1 MSDLAPINFEALYN
15 EYRDDA
21 MVLELESY
29 AVWTIPSVFPRLR
42 LGKTRQNHRIEHDYQ
57 SMGALLVNNLATK
70 LCSSLFPANQSF
82 FRISVDEEF
91 QKMLRQNRDFD
102 EKAAKARVI
111 EIEREACGQLF
122 LNAAYAQMIQALR
135 FLIITG
141 NALLYRS
148 EEKFTVFSLH
158 NYTMHR
164 DRSGNVLDIIVKEIL
179 TYGSLPIELM
189 DVIPR
194 GEHKDTD
201 EVVVWTRI
209 KREVRKKGI
218 VYIVSQQV
226 NGIDV
231 GKRSI
236 YPEKLCPYI
245 PVVWNHINGDSYG
258 RSHVE
263 DYAGDFAKLSDLS
276 RALTLYEIDAC
287 KVVNLVKP
295 GSTVDLDSMNDAEI
309 GEYVYGDPE
318 AIKKHSGGEFQFI
331 KSLLDDIQTVFQRL
345 GTAFMYA
352 GNIRDAER
360 VTAEE
365 IRQNA
370 AEADKTLG
378 GVYSRL
384 AEGIHLPLSY
394 VLTHEVEPKLIGSLL
409 NKNIKLKVL
418 TGLAA
423 LGRAAEVNNLTQ
435 AVQILAAIVP
445 AMKQISARFDTEA
458 VVDRVMESFGLNTK
472 DYFLTPEAL
481 QKQTDANQA
490 AMSQLD
496 PATQAGNPMDTSQA
510 LQGAIQ

>member
-1 MSDLAPINFEALYN
+1 MQEQAPINYKALYD

-21 MVLELESY
+21 LVLELENYS
-29 AVWTIPSVFPRLR
+29 VWTIPSAFPRLR
-42 LGKTRQNHRIEHDYQ
+42 NGRTRQNHRIEHDYQ
-57 SMGALLVNNLATK
+57 SMGALLVNTLATK
-70 LCSSLFPANQSF
+70 LCSTLFPANQSF
-82 FRISVDEEF
+82 FRISMDEAF
-91 QKMLRQNRDFD
+91 QKMLTDSGNFD
-102 EKAAKARVI
+102 EKGAKSKI
-111 EIEREACGQLF
+111 ISIEREACGRLF
-122 LNAAYAQMIQALR
+122 LNAAYAQLIQAMR

-141 NALLYRS
+141 NALMYRS
-148 EEKFTVFSLH
+148 EERITVYSLH
-158 NYTMHR
+158 NYAMHR
-164 DRSGNVLDIIVKEIL
+164 DNAGNVLDIVLKEVL
-179 TYGSLPIELM
+179 TYGSLPPDLM
-189 DVIPR
+189 PIVR
-194 GEHKDTD
+194 QGEHKDND
-201 EVVVWTRI
+201 EVIVWTRI
-209 KREVRKKGI
+209 KREFRKKNY

-245 PVVWNHINGDSYG
+245 PVVWNHVNGDSYG
-258 RSHVE
+258 RGHVE

-276 RALTLYEIDAC
+276 RSLTLYEIDAC

-295 GSTVDLDSMNDAEI
+295 GSTIDLDSMNDAEI

-318 AIKKHSGGEFQFI
+318 SIKKHSGGEFQMI
-331 KSLLDDIQTVFQRL
+331 KSLLEDIQTVFQRL
-345 GTAFMYA
+345 GTAFMYS

-384 AEGIHLPLSY
+384 AECIHLPLSY
-394 VLTHEVEPKLIGSLL
+394 VLTHEVEPKLISSLM
-409 NKNIKLKVL
+409 NKNIRLKVL

-445 AMKQISARFDTEA
+445 AMKQISQRFDTEA
-458 VVDRVMESFGLNTK
+458 VVDRVMESFGLNTE
-472 DYFLTPEAL
+472 DYMLTPEAL
-481 QKQTDANQA
+481 QKQLQA
-490 AMSQLD
+490 SQDAMSQLD
-496 PATQAGNPMDTSQA
+496 PAAAAGNPMDTSQA
-510 LQGAIQ
+510 LQGALQ